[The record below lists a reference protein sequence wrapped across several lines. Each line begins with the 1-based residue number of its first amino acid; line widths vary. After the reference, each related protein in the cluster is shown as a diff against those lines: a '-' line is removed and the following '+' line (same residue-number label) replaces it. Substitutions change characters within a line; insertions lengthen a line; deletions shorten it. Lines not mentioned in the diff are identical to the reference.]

1 MLSAYSAYAY
11 ERDVIVVSVLYYTT
25 SVVEYSSVMLIAYI
39 EERVQAL
46 SRERPG
52 REDSVY
58 DDL

>member
-1 MLSAYSAYAY
+1 M
-11 ERDVIVVSVLYYTT
+11 VSVLYYTT